1 MKSSYLITGDLPW
14 EALQEEFRKER
25 KEEKKVWTK
34 LIFSITQL
42 STLILQSLLVL
53 GPRI

>member
-1 MKSSYLITGDLPW
+1 MTTSYLITGDLPW
-14 EALQEEFRKER
+14 EALQEGFKKER
-25 KEEKKVWTK
+25 KQVWTK